1 MRSLLPSL
9 ALAWF
14 SASTAFAAAPTPTPT
29 PAPNTVDLRG
39 LKGAYRGSAKVTV
52 RGVAPYRG
60 RAKIR
65 FAPRGENA
73 ATVTINAWIE
83 SDAGRFS
90 VSNTLNFAQSGIAS
104 GRNLAPGV
112 ATSAPFEGT
121 YTATTTKMA
130 FHGTFEFGSSRGVYR
145 GQIAKDELGWL
156 TVTWRILPFLPKSD
170 PHDAEQVGSAV
181 YTYTYKV
188 RLPKK

>member
-1 MRSLLPSL
+1 MRSLLSCL
-9 ALAWF
+9 ALGWLTVVA
-14 SASTAFAAAPTPTPT
+14 ANAAAPSPTPT
-29 PAPNTVDLRG
+29 PAPNTTDLRG
-39 LKGAYRGSAKVTV
+39 LKGAYRGSSKVTV

-60 RAKIR
+60 RAKVR

-73 ATVTINAWIE
+73 AAVTITAWIQ

-90 VSNTLNFAQSGIAS
+90 VNNTLDFAQNGIAR

-112 ATSAPFEGT
+112 VTSAPFEGV
-121 YTATTTKMA
+121 YTATPTKMA
-130 FHGTFEFGSSRGVYR
+130 FHGTFEFGGSRGVYR
-145 GQIAKDELGWL
+145 GQLAKDELGWL
-156 TVTWRILPFLPKSD
+156 TITWRVLPYLPKSD
-170 PHDAEQVGSAV
+170 PHDADQVGPTA